1 MINEALG
8 AFSALLFILALLG
21 ILAWSVRRF
30 GLLPGQPRIKPGQKQ
45 VDIIESRMVDGRN
58 RLLVVKWRGKE
69 YLLASNPDGITHI
82 DSQES
87 DTLDFE
93 KMVNDEKT
101 D

>member
-45 VDIIESRMVDGRN
+45 IDIVESRMVDGRN
-58 RLLVVKWRGKE
+58 RLLVVKWHGKE

-82 DSQES
+82 DAQKTEES
-87 DTLDFE
+87 DFKKLVDNET
-93 KMVNDEKT
+93 T